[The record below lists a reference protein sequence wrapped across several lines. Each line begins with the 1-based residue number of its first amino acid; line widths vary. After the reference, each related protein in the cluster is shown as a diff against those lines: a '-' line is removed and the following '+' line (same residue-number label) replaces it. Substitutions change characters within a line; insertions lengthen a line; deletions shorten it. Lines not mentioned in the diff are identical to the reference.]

1 MQKTKQKNQVD
12 FHKCLFKPSRQ
23 ILGRTVLSLES
34 ILGNPLLMP
43 FVCVCLFMSQ
53 KALRAKEYEC
63 FVMKIQRLENLCRA
77 LQEERKELYKKIR
90 EAKMS
95 EKEEQGQHT
104 SDEEPES
111 NVSED
116 KEIDAEEA
124 NSVQNSIKNLSTAF
138 TILHHPESTLD
149 QTEERQPVV
158 IGPQDGSDI
167 TPQQPQLAFPNPPAA
182 LGSPELPVG
191 PQDGANVVCEAAPVS
206 TASCTPAGAE
216 FQSQGLSAGNLLDQ
230 KLQKPEAKASDQ
242 APALGSLDVVET
254 TVTAPPSAES
264 EGVPAAVPGSQPGKQ
279 PPPAATEIPP
289 GPSTGFPIEDS
300 LDGVD

>member
-1 MQKTKQKNQVD
+1 
-12 FHKCLFKPSRQ
+12 
-23 ILGRTVLSLES
+23 
-34 ILGNPLLMP
+34 MP
-43 FVCVCLFMSQ
+43 FVCVCLFTSQ

-111 NVSED
+111 TVSED
-116 KEIDAEEA
+116 KETDAEEA
-124 NSVQNSIKNLSTAF
+124 NSVQNSIKNLSTVF

-149 QTEERQPVV
+149 QTEERQPSV
-158 IGPQDGSDI
+158 IGPQDESGI
-167 TPQQPQLAFPNPPAA
+167 TPQQPQLALPNPPAA
-182 LGSPELPVG
+182 SGSPEPPVG
-191 PQDGANVVCEAAPVS
+191 SQDGANVVCKAASVS
-206 TASCTPAGAE
+206 TASCTSAGAE
-216 FQSQGLSAGNLLDQ
+216 LQSQGFPAGNLLDQ

-242 APALGSLDVVET
+242 APEQGSLDVVET
-254 TVTAPPSAES
+254 TVTASPSPES
-264 EGVPAAVPGSQPGKQ
+264 EGVPAVVPGSEPGKQ
-279 PPPAATEIPP
+279 PPPAVTEIPP
-289 GPSTGFPIEDS
+289 GPSTGLPTEAS